1 MPAEGSVVIWI
12 AVAAVVSA
20 IALVSQAV
28 AVFGAYRV
36 VRKLQTDIAPLV
48 PEVRQTLTQAKETLA
63 SSKEKIEALSVKAHA
78 ALDATNRQLA
88 AFDTARHDV
97 TLRVQSQMERMELV
111 LDDSLSR
118 VQDVVT
124 TLHRGVLKP
133 VREVTGIAAGIK
145 AAFQAFSRAGRPS
158 VAQATHDE
166 EMFI

>member
-1 MPAEGSVVIWI
+1 MNWI

-20 IALVSQAV
+20 IALVSQAI
-28 AVFGAYRV
+28 AVIGAYRA
-36 VRKLQTDIAPLV
+36 VRKLQADIAPLV
-48 PEVRQTLTQAKETLA
+48 PEVRQTLAQAQVTLA
-63 SSKEKIEALSVKAHA
+63 SSKERIEALSEKANA

-88 AFDTARHDV
+88 AFDTARQDV
-97 TLRVQSQMERMELV
+97 TQRVQIQMERMELV

-118 VQDVVT
+118 VQDVVS

-133 VREVTGIAAGIK
+133 VREVSGIAAGIK
-145 AAFQAFSRAGRPS
+145 AAFQVFARSSRPS

>member
-1 MPAEGSVVIWI
+1 MPEGSLLWI
-12 AVAAVVSA
+12 AIAAVVSA
-20 IALVSQAV
+20 LALVTQAV
-28 AVFGAYRV
+28 AVFGAYRA

-48 PEVRQTLTQAKETLA
+48 PEVRLTLTQAREALV
-63 SSKEKIEALSVKAHA
+63 SSTEKIEALSVKAHA

-88 AFDTARHDV
+88 AFDTARQDV
-97 TLRVQSQMERMELV
+97 TQRVQVQMERMELV
-111 LDDSLSR
+111 LDDSLCR
-118 VQDVVT
+118 VQDVVA

-145 AAFQAFSRAGRPS
+145 AAFQAFARSSRPS